1 LVANS
6 PTEFAT
12 GGYTFSQLV
21 GTDFQELLRS
31 LSVLEQK
38 LEGNNLKL
46 ERVKKSLM
54 WRWCTIISWITTCE
68 CIKRSRS
75 NVGIY
80 TTLDY
85 DMTEAFL
92 IGGSV
97 RYENYSDFGGY
108 ISWKV
113 NSRYKLTNDVA
124 IRASFSTGFRAP
136 ALHHL
141 SK

>member
-1 LVANS
+1 MLI
-6 PTEFAT
+6 
-12 GGYTFSQLV
+12 
-21 GTDFQELLRS
+21 FQELSIRS

-54 WRWCTIISWITTCE
+54 WE
-68 CIKRSRS
+68 VVYNHFLDYNLQCIKRSRS

-80 TTLDY
+80 TLDY

-97 RYENYSDFGGY
+97 RYENYSDFGDN

-113 NSRYKLTNDVA
+113 NSRTNLLTMLPY
-124 IRASFSTGFRAP
+124 FF
-136 ALHHL
+136 
-141 SK
+141 

>member
-1 LVANS
+1 MLI
-6 PTEFAT
+6 
-12 GGYTFSQLV
+12 
-21 GTDFQELLRS
+21 FQELSIRS

-38 LEGNNLKL
+38 LEGNNLKAGQ
-46 ERVKKSLM
+46 EESY
-54 WRWCTIISWITTCE
+54 
-68 CIKRSRS
+68 
-75 NVGIY
+75 VGGGVQSFPGLQPANALKEVVATWGF

-97 RYENYSDFGGY
+97 RYENYSDFGDN

-113 NSRYKLTNDVA
+113 NSYKLTNDVA

-136 ALHHL
+136 ALHQIYL
-141 SK
+141 SNIQTLVSGKISNKELLIM